1 MPLDLLSHPRAHST
15 YEYPFQYGYMRYVSF
30 IQQFYNLASLY
41 YLHLTNDIVSNS
53 TTEKANRYSMSLTRC
68 CFIHRDYLDIYMK
81 ELPQSILDSV
91 ATNFNCEDVAMSFL
105 ISSLTDG
112 KPPLLADTW
121 AIKSMIKLYVEEKIS
136 GGHDHKHLR
145 DICVDSFAHILGL
158 RDESGSRRLKSATLY
173 HNKDSFFDCGD
184 VPHHK
189 VERNPKGDR
198 QLALEAKL
206 QKWHE
211 LGREKMQK
219 AIHALMSGTAIKAY
233 QHGLIEKSD
242 PWKERFQ
249 AKKESER

>member
-1 MPLDLLSHPRAHST
+1 M
-15 YEYPFQYGYMRYVSF
+15 
-30 IQQFYNLASLY
+30 
-41 YLHLTNDIVSNS
+41 S
-53 TTEKANRYSMSLTRC
+53 TTEKANLYSMSLTRY
-68 CFIHRDYLDIYMK
+68 CFIHRDYMDIYMR
-81 ELPQSILDSV
+81 ELPPSILDSV

-112 KPPLLADTW
+112 KPSLLADTW

-145 DICVDSFAHILGL
+145 DICVDSFAQILGL
-158 RDESGSRRLKSATLY
+158 KGDDDDANKGGSSRRLKPATLY
-173 HNKDSFFDCGD
+173 HKKDSFFDCGD

-189 VERNPKGDR
+189 MERNPKSDR

-206 QKWHE
+206 QEWHT

-219 AIHALMSGTAIKAY
+219 EIHSLMSGAGIGAY
-233 QHGLIEKSD
+233 KHGLIQKSD

-249 AKKESER
+249 NKKGTET